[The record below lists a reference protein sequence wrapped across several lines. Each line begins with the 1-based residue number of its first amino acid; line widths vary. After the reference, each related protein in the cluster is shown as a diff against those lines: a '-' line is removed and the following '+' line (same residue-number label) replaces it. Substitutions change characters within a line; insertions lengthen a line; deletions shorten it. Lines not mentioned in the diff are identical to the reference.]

1 MTDSTPASRLTIARR
16 SARAAL
22 AWERIWPALLP
33 LFGVVALFLSISW
46 LGLWP
51 LFSETTRWV
60 TLVVLAIA
68 VLAAL
73 IPLGRI
79 ALPTSADV
87 DRRIEGRSALAHR
100 PVTAQ
105 TDTLSATA
113 PDDPFA
119 AALWREHRARMAGK
133 LGQLSAGMPQPDVA
147 RRDPFALRAL
157 VVLVLFIAA
166 VAGYGQYGERI
177 GDAFRNHTI
186 AEAVA
191 GGRIDAWITP
201 PAYTNRPPVYLDLAS
216 AQASGAPITN
226 RVPQGSVLVV
236 RALDV
241 DTPTLE
247 RDENGLARQIAPQ
260 EGAVPTFE
268 TVPEAGRAL
277 TLRSG
282 TSAIATFAFN
292 IIPDDAPTIAFVET
306 PQGSNRGALEFAYSV
321 TDDYGVISAKA
332 TIASLEVP
340 AETAIPLVEAP
351 DIPLP
356 LPRRRAKEG
365 ESKTSRDLTAHAWAG
380 GRVAMTL
387 TATDDAGQTGDS
399 KAVEFILPER
409 VFTQPLARAIVFERR
424 RLAQDMNAR
433 RPWPIDAGHHHQ
445 HPPGGAD
452 TRQGALHGAAGH
464 LPHGVP

>member
-1 MTDSTPASRLTIARR
+1 MTDRAPASRLTSARR

-22 AWERIWPALLP
+22 VWERLWPALLP
-33 LFGVVALFLSISW
+33 LLGVVAVFLSISW

-51 LFSETTRWV
+51 AFFETARWI
-60 TLVVLAIA
+60 TLGILAVA
-68 VLAAL
+68 GLAAL
-73 IPLGRI
+73 IPLTRI
-79 ALPTSADV
+79 TLPASGDV
-87 DRRIEGRSALAHR
+87 DRRIERHSALGHR

-105 TDTLSATA
+105 TDTLSSTRPGHA

-119 AALWREHRARMAGK
+119 AALWREHRTRMAGK
-133 LGQLSAGMPQPDVA
+133 LNQLSAGIPQPDVA
-147 RRDPFALRAL
+147 RRDPFGLRAL

-166 VAGYGQYGERI
+166 VAGYGQYGDRI

-216 AQASGAPITN
+216 AQETGMPITN
-226 RVPQGSVLVV
+226 RVPEGSVLVV

-241 DTPTLE
+241 DAPTLV
-247 RDENGLARQIAPQ
+247 RDEEGLAREIAPQ

-282 TSAIATFAFN
+282 NSAVATFAFN
-292 IIPDDAPTIAFVET
+292 IIPDDAPAITFVET
-306 PQGSNRGALEFAYSV
+306 PQGSSRGALEFSYSV
-321 TDDYGVISAKA
+321 ADDYGVVSAKA
-332 TIASLEVP
+332 TVRSLEARAGTAVP
-340 AETAIPLVEAP
+340 LIEAP

-365 ESKTSRDLTAHAWAG
+365 QFENQPRSHRPCL
-380 GRVAMTL
+380 GR
-387 TATDDAGQTGDS
+387 
-399 KAVEFILPER
+399 
-409 VFTQPLARAIVFERR
+409 
-424 RLAQDMNAR
+424 
-433 RPWPIDAGHHHQ
+433 WPRGHDVDRN
-445 HPPGGAD
+445 G
-452 TRQGALHGAAGH
+452 
-464 LPHGVP
+464 